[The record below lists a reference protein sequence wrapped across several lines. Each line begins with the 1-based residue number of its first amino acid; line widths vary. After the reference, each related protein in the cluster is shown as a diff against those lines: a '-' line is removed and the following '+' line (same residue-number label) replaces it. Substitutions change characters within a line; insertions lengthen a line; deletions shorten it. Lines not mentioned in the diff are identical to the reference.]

1 MKKILLASLMA
12 LPSSAFADFIGI
24 HGEIGTWHASFKGK
38 TAAEAD
44 KQKRDNIGL
53 DIPSFKERGFEED
66 NQIVGWVA
74 FEHPLPFIPNIRIA
88 YLGANSEAISEEP
101 IVLDIFKVSTPIN
114 GVPSTITFQDQ
125 SRIITEMNLDS
136 LDGTLYWEL
145 LDNWV
150 NLDIGF
156 TIRKLDGS
164 FDETVIDDTFLPLGP
179 INQLATCD
187 AQNWPR
193 QTVPGNGLIPIE
205 GCVRPG
211 FALSSS
217 TPIDLVIPLL
227 YSKLQLDLP
236 FSGLFAAAT
245 LQGMSFDGS
254 SMVDID
260 VEVGYMFDLTIM
272 ELGASIGYRR
282 ATLEANNLES
292 LYADTTLE
300 GAHLNIK
307 LHF

>member
-1 MKKILLASLMA
+1 MKKLLLASLMA
-12 LPSSAFADFIGI
+12 LPTSAFADFIGI
-24 HGEIGTWHASFKGK
+24 HGEIGTWNASFKGK
-38 TAAEAD
+38 TAAVAD
-44 KQKRDNIGL
+44 KQKRNNIGL
-53 DIPSFKERGFEED
+53 EIPSFKERGFEED

-88 YLGANSEAISEEP
+88 YLGASSTGTSEEE
-101 IVLDIFKVSTPIN
+101 IVLDVFKVNTSIN
-114 GVPSTITFQDQ
+114 GVPTTITFQDE
-125 SRIITEMNLDS
+125 SRIITEMTLDS
-136 LDGTLYWEL
+136 IDGTLYWEL

-150 NLDIGF
+150 NLDLGF

-164 FDETVIDDTFLPLGP
+164 FEETAIDDVFLPLGP

-193 QTVPGNGLIPIE
+193 QTVLGNGLIPVE
-205 GCVRPG
+205 GCTRPG
-211 FALSSS
+211 FALKST

-254 SMVDID
+254 SMLDMDI
-260 VEVGYMFDLTIM
+260 EVGYMFDLTVM

-300 GAHLNIK
+300 GAHLNFK